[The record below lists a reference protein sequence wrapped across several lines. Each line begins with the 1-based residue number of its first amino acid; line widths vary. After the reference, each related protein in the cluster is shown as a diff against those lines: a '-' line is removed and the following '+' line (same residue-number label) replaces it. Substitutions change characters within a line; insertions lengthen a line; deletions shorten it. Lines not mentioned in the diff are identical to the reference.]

1 MKRILC
7 PEPDSF
13 SSSGLALAAS
23 RTDLVATRMTQ
34 SEFEEAVSDFDA
46 ALVRFNTRIR
56 ADLLHKAPR
65 LRAILS
71 PTTGLDHIDMAAA
84 QRLGVS
90 VFHLRGQKRFLKTVS
105 ATAELTVALMLAA
118 MRKLPAAVDAT
129 REGQWDPAPF
139 RGREVAAKVL
149 GIVGCGRLGSKVARV
164 GVALGMQVRVYD
176 PQVSRLPAGVTAVA
190 TLQQLLAEAD
200 VLSLHVP
207 LTPGTVHMIGATELG
222 SMKQASV
229 LVNTSRGAIVETAA
243 LLDALQS
250 GWLAAAAV
258 DVLEDEE
265 KILRGLAHPLIEYA
279 RAHDNLLIT
288 PHIGGA
294 TYESVEKTD
303 AFILNRYF
311 KDQGLAL

>member
-13 SSSGLALAAS
+13 STKGLALAAS
-23 RTDLVATRMTQ
+23 RAELVATHMTQ
-34 SEFEEAVSDFDA
+34 AEFEEAAPGFDA

-56 ADLLHKAPR
+56 VELLHKAPR

-84 QRLGVS
+84 HRLGVS

-118 MRKLPAAVDAT
+118 MRKLPAAMEAT
-129 REGQWDPAPF
+129 RGGQWDPAPF
-139 RGREVAAKVL
+139 RGREVAGKVL

-164 GVALGMQVRVYD
+164 GVALGMQVRVCD
-176 PQVSRLPAGVTAVA
+176 PQVRRLPTGATAVA

-207 LTPGTVHMIGATELG
+207 LMRETVHMIGAPELG
-222 SMKQASV
+222 LMKRASV
-229 LVNTSRGAIVETAA
+229 LVNTSRGAIVETTA
-243 LLDALQS
+243 LLEALRS
-250 GWLAAAAV
+250 GHLATAAV
-258 DVLEDEE
+258 DVIEDEE
-265 KILRGLAHPLIEYA
+265 KILRGLDHPLIEYA
-279 RAHDNLLIT
+279 RGHDNLLIT

-311 KDQGLAL
+311 KDQGLTV